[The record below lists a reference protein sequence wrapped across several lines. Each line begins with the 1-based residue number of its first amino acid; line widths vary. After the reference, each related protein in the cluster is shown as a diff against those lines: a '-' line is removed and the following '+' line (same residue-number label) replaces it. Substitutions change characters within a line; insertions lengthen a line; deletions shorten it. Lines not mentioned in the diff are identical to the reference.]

1 MDRCKELHIEHLLLD
16 VFGCL
21 GCHGDWQVAGSRD
34 GGFPFA
40 IAEAIEALSLERA
53 RNAIKSLTALAPETA
68 EVMTEAGWKEHPVE
82 NVVLG
87 SRIRVRT
94 GSRVPLDARV
104 ESGRAAL
111 DQAPITGESLPVD
124 KAEGIRYMLAVS

>member
-1 MDRCKELHIEHLLLD
+1 MSLAVLGAMVIGKWPEAAMV
-16 VFGCL
+16 VFL
-21 GCHGDWQVAGSRD
+21 
-34 GGFPFA
+34 FA